1 VSKVWLAPL
10 LPAAIQIH
18 LLCSYDIS
26 LRGNSYQEL
35 VPDFPGTHI
44 LKKKR
49 WGLNPIS
56 LSLGKENHSQ
66 YHDENQRYEDD
77 EGFLLVVQGATS
89 LERVLESRLLSY

>member
-1 VSKVWLAPL
+1 M
-10 LPAAIQIH
+10 
-18 LLCSYDIS
+18 
-26 LRGNSYQEL
+26 GNSYQEL

-89 LERVLESRLLSY
+89 FERVLESRLLSY